1 MASRTDASSGRRF
14 RLKGCRVVV
23 TGKFQNKSR
32 LDVQLLVIKH
42 GCDLRRD
49 VSQRTS
55 FILAG
60 IRPGVTKMKLAAKFK
75 IPIYG
80 LKDFLKKDFLAK
92 S

>member
-1 MASRTDASSGRRF
+1 M
-14 RLKGCRVVV
+14 KGLRVVL

-32 LDVQLLVIKH
+32 FDVQLLVIKH

-49 VSQRTS
+49 VSQNTS

-60 IRPGVTKMKLAAKFK
+60 DKPGVTKMKNAAKLK
-75 IPIYG
+75 IPIYR
-80 LKDFLKKDFLAK
+80 LSDFLKKDFLAK

>member
-23 TGKFQNKSR
+23 TGKFLNKSR
-32 LDVQLLVIKH
+32 FDVQLLVIKH
-42 GCDLRRD
+42 GCTLRRD
-49 VSQRTS
+49 ISQQTS

-60 IRPGVTKMKLAAKFK
+60 ARPGVTKMKTAAKLK

-80 LKDFLKKDFLAK
+80 LNDFLKKDFLAK
-92 S
+92 V

>member
-1 MASRTDASSGRRF
+1 MASKTDTSSRRY

-23 TGKFQNKSR
+23 TGKFQNKTR

-42 GCDLRRD
+42 GCNLRRD
-49 VSQRTS
+49 ISQQTS

-60 IRPGVTKMKLAAKFK
+60 VRPGVTKMKKAAKLK

-80 LKDFLKKDFLAK
+80 LNDFLKKDFLAK
-92 S
+92 V